1 MNQKLALH
9 KSKNF
14 YFQIDPSK
22 IAFLKF
28 ILEGYDHLAT
38 LTVLDRQ
45 QGIVQISFY
54 PTEEHWI
61 KEILKDF
68 EVKYLKE
75 A

>member
-1 MNQKLALH
+1 MNLNLASN

-38 LTVLDRQ
+38 LTILDRQ
-45 QGIVQISFY
+45 QGVVKISFY

-61 KEILKDF
+61 REILKDF
-68 EVKYLKE
+68 EIKSLKE